1 MIRASLICLI
11 SFITITSTAQ
21 QTAFENAVNNLFFNV
36 DIKKASDR
44 IITAFLSTKALH
56 CNDTVTRQFGIDV
69 HMRLHTDSEAWTDR
83 YIFIFTESPLKGLKI
98 DSGYILVSIDET
110 DSIRK
115 LHGINWVVQFTSK
128 KDGQAFFKEIKKI
141 FAPVSTKQK
150 LEHDKL
156 LSESAQYS
164 TRNTIARG
172 IRDVAFTLS
181 KSAKTKKYEL
191 RLYLMNEFIFR

>member
-1 MIRASLICLI
+1 
-11 SFITITSTAQ
+11 
-21 QTAFENAVNNLFFNV
+21 
-36 DIKKASDR
+36 
-44 IITAFLSTKALH
+44 
-56 CNDTVTRQFGIDV
+56 
-69 HMRLHTDSEAWTDR
+69 
-83 YIFIFTESPLKGLKI
+83 
-98 DSGYILVSIDET
+98 LVSIDET

-115 LHGINWVVQFTSK
+115 LHAINWIVQFTSK

-156 LSESAQYS
+156 LGESAQYS

-172 IRDVAFTLS
+172 IWDVGFTFS